1 MHSVLLACLAAVL
14 ALPVP
19 EEATPLPLAPGTW
32 VGRSAIGDRV
42 AFAML
47 NVPAVDSPV
56 VLALPLERR
65 AHPLALSLRDEF
77 RVPCA
82 KHLTHPARADG
93 GDDFIRS
100 EPRS

>member
-1 MHSVLLACLAAVL
+1 MDDAALVCFLERLGDLLRDGHDLVH
-14 ALPVP
+14 
-19 EEATPLPLAPGTW
+19 
-32 VGRSAIGDRV
+32 GDRAALQSLREV
-42 AFAML
+42 FAFDQLEDERDRAL
-47 NVPAVDSPV
+47 DFFEAVDRRDVGMV
-56 VLALPLERR
+56 VDRNVA
-65 AHPLALSLRDEF
+65 AEF